1 VEYVEKQGWNTD
13 NCSFWI
19 IIVSFTGFALGL
31 SSIVL
36 IFGVFS
42 FVQGLG
48 RSTGWT
54 PLAGNISNWFSLC
67 ERGVIMECW
76 PTNYTIGLL
85 VADPATVFMVDYFHD
100 HRYAFFIPTYHC
112 TFDFFPAKE
121 SATRCRV
128 TKY

>member
-1 VEYVEKQGWNTD
+1 
-13 NCSFWI
+13 
-19 IIVSFTGFALGL
+19 
-31 SSIVL
+31 
-36 IFGVFS
+36 
-42 FVQGLG
+42 
-48 RSTGWT
+48 
-54 PLAGNISNWFSLC
+54 
-67 ERGVIMECW
+67 MECW